1 MAPTRRIPYGGAL
14 VLTVP
19 TDESRPRLA
28 VGCRWGSHGEDPV
41 ILYPEGMIRLQATGR
56 SILELCDGARNL
68 REIVASLALRYPGA
82 DRAKIGGDVA
92 VFLESLQQK
101 RIVDY

>member
-1 MAPTRRIPYGGAL
+1 MAT
-14 VLTVP
+14 P

-28 VGCRWGSHGEDPV
+28 TGCRWGSHGDEPV

-56 SILELCDGARNL
+56 SILELCDGKRTFA
-68 REIVASLALRYPGA
+68 EIVASLALRYTGA
-82 DRAKIGGDVA
+82 DPAKIGSDVS
-92 VFLESLQQK
+92 VFLDSLQQK

>member
-1 MAPTRRIPYGGAL
+1 MS
-14 VLTVP
+14 P

-28 VGCRWGSHGEDPV
+28 AGCRWGAHGEEPV

-56 SILELCDGARNL
+56 SILELCDGKRSFP
-68 REIVASLALRYPGA
+68 EVVSSLALRYTSA
-82 DRAKIGGDVA
+82 DPEKIRSDVA
-92 VFLESLQQK
+92 TFLESLQQK

>member
-1 MAPTRRIPYGGAL
+1 MLPL
-14 VLTVP
+14 

-28 VGCRWGSHGEDPV
+28 TGCRWGSHGEEPV

-56 SILELCDGARNL
+56 SILELCDGQRSVQ
-68 REIVASLALRYPGA
+68 EIVASLALRYTSA
-82 DRAKIGGDVA
+82 DPVRIRSDVSA
-92 VFLESLQQK
+92 FLESLRQK

>member
-1 MAPTRRIPYGGAL
+1 M
-14 VLTVP
+14 TVP
-19 TDESRPRLA
+19 LDTSCPRLA
-28 VGCRWGSHGEDPV
+28 AGCRWGSHGEEPV

-56 SILELCDGARNL
+56 SILELCDGKRSVQ
-68 REIVASLALRYPGA
+68 EIVSSLALRFTKA
-82 DRAKIGGDVA
+82 DADKIRSDVQ